1 MDGMAS
7 TAAGVLR
14 GVEEDGLWVF
24 RGVPYARVAPVAGRW
39 LPPMAPVSWPGVRD
53 AASWG
58 PIAPQSPPVPGLSLP
73 GDPVETDED
82 CLNLN
87 IWTPGLDDARRP
99 VLVWHHGGGFT
110 TGSGASAL
118 FDGRQLAR
126 AGVVVVTFNYRLGA
140 LGFLAHPDLA
150 VDGEAGCGNWGLLD
164 QLALLEWIQRHI
176 GEFGGD
182 PGNVTVFGES
192 AGAMCI
198 SDLLGSPVA
207 DGLFRRAVIQSGPPA
222 TATVGWGARR
232 AERLGALLGIGA
244 LGRVALAQASP
255 QQLVDATR
263 LLAAEV
269 PGDGGLPLPF
279 LPVVDGG
286 ALGRTPEVAMAD
298 PSAPRVPV
306 LIGVTR
312 DEAALYLAAD
322 PSSAGLV
329 PTDVVH
335 RLAKITSTG
344 AAEVVVA
351 AYSEARAERGEPVSG
366 RDLWTAIVTD
376 FVFRLPSLHLAE
388 LHSAHGAAA
397 YSYLFSWPSPFL
409 GGMFGSC
416 HGLDVPFVFGTV
428 ANPAVHPFT
437 GGGEDAFALS
447 LRMQQ
452 SWLAFARTGDPSCDA
467 VGDWP
472 AYDASRRSTMVFGS
486 DADTAS
492 AGVSL
497 EDDPRGPERAVWD
510 EVDAHPGGGHHH
522 E

>member
-1 MDGMAS
+1 MEGMAG
-7 TAAGVLR
+7 TAAGVVR

-24 RGVPYARVAPVAGRW
+24 RGVPYARVEPGAGRW
-39 LPPMAPVSWPGVRD
+39 LPPSAAASWAGVRE
-53 AASWG
+53 ARSWG
-58 PIAPQSPPVPGLSLP
+58 PISPQPPPVPGLSLP
-73 GDPVETDED
+73 GDPVDADED

-87 IWTPGLDDARRP
+87 IWTPGLDDGRRP

-140 LGFLAHPDLA
+140 LGFLAHPGLA
-150 VDGEAGCGNWGLLD
+150 VEGRAGCGNWGLLD
-164 QLALLEWIQRHI
+164 QLALLEWVQHHI
-176 GEFGGD
+176 DGFGGD
-182 PGNVTVFGES
+182 PGNVTVFGVS

-198 SDLLGSPVA
+198 ADLLGSPVA
-207 DGLFRRAVIQSGPPA
+207 AGLFRRAIIQSGPPA

-232 AERLGALLGIGA
+232 AERLGALLGVRAFSRG
-244 LGRVALAQASP
+244 ALAQASP
-255 QQLVDATR
+255 LEFVDATR
-263 LLAAEV
+263 LLAAEA
-269 PGDGGLPLPF
+269 PGDGGLPLPY

-286 ALGRTPEVAMAD
+286 ALDRIPGDAIAD
-298 PSAPRVPV
+298 SSAPRVPV

-329 PTDVVH
+329 PAGVVE
-335 RLAKITSTG
+335 RLAKVISTG

-351 AYSEARAERGEPVSG
+351 AYADARAARGEPTSG
-366 RDLWTAIVTD
+366 LDLWTATVTD
-376 FVFRLPSLHLAE
+376 FVFRLPCLHLAE
-388 LHSAHGAAA
+388 LQGAHDEVA
-397 YSYLFSWPSPFL
+397 YSYLFSWDSPFL
-409 GGMFGSC
+409 GGVFGSC

-428 ANPAVHPFT
+428 ANPAVQRFT
-437 GGGEDAFALS
+437 GGGADALALS
-447 LRMQQ
+447 SSMQQ
-452 SWLAFARTGDPSCDA
+452 AWLGFARSGDPSCDA

-472 AYDASRRSTMVFGS
+472 VYEGSRRPTMVFGR
-486 DADTAS
+486 
-492 AGVSL
+492 GVGV
-497 EDDPRGPERAVWD
+497 EDDPRGRERAVWD